1 MVFTD
6 LSIPEDTRRTVNAAL
21 SHGRLPQSV
30 LLSGGSAAL
39 REDCARELAMAA
51 LCASPLPGTQTPCG
65 KCHCCRKVLSGTHP
79 DLTRVIPSDG
89 RKTVSRDDLTQQVMD
104 SLYKSPTEA
113 ANKVYVFPD
122 ADTLSPILQNKLLKS
137 IEEPPADVMFL
148 FLCDKRESLLTTVIS
163 RLTEYPLGDTFSAAG
178 REKDGDV
185 TEIARGLAAA
195 LAKEDEYGLM
205 LKTAPM
211 AKNRALMA
219 QTAAKLTEIVR
230 DALIEHSG
238 AALLSGCDREAML
251 LSVSY
256 DAPALIRIKDA
267 MDKIIANAAANANE
281 NLLLTLFSSSLAVV
295 IKERK

>member
-113 ANKVYVFPD
+113 ANKVYGGM
-122 ADTLSPILQNKLLKS
+122 N
-137 IEEPPADVMFL
+137 
-148 FLCDKRESLLTTVIS
+148 
-163 RLTEYPLGDTFSAAG
+163 
-178 REKDGDV
+178 
-185 TEIARGLAAA
+185 
-195 LAKEDEYGLM
+195 
-205 LKTAPM
+205 
-211 AKNRALMA
+211 NW
-219 QTAAKLTEIVR
+219 
-230 DALIEHSG
+230 
-238 AALLSGCDREAML
+238 
-251 LSVSY
+251 
-256 DAPALIRIKDA
+256 
-267 MDKIIANAAANANE
+267 
-281 NLLLTLFSSSLAVV
+281 
-295 IKERK
+295 

>member
-6 LSIPEDTRRTVNAAL
+6 LSIPEDTQRTVNAAL

-178 REKDGDV
+178 REKDGNV
-185 TEIARGLAAA
+185 TDIARGLAAA

-295 IKERK
+295 MKERK

>member
-178 REKDGDV
+178 REKDGNV

-211 AKNRALMA
+211 AKNRAMMA
-219 QTAAKLTEIVR
+219 QVAAKLTEIVR

-267 MDKIIANAAANANE
+267 MDRIIVNAAANANE

>member
-21 SHGRLPQSV
+21 SQGRLPQSV
-30 LLSGGSAAL
+30 LLSGGSSAL
-39 REDCARELAMAA
+39 RETCAKELAMAA

-178 REKDGDV
+178 REKDGNV
-185 TEIARGLAAA
+185 TEIAQGLAAA

-219 QTAAKLTEIVR
+219 QVAAKLTEIVR

-256 DAPALIRIKDA
+256 DPAALIRIKDA
-267 MDKIIANAAANANE
+267 MDRITANAAANANE
-281 NLLLTLFSSSLAVV
+281 NLLITLFSSSLAVV

>member
-178 REKDGDV
+178 REKDGNV

-195 LAKEDEYGLM
+195 LAKEDEFGLM

>member
-6 LSIPEDTRRTVNAAL
+6 LSIPEDTRRAVNAAL

-178 REKDGDV
+178 REKDGNV

-195 LAKEDEYGLM
+195 LAKEDEFGLM

-211 AKNRALMA
+211 AKNRALMS

>member
-178 REKDGDV
+178 REKDGNV

-251 LSVSY
+251 LSVNY

-295 IKERK
+295 LKERK